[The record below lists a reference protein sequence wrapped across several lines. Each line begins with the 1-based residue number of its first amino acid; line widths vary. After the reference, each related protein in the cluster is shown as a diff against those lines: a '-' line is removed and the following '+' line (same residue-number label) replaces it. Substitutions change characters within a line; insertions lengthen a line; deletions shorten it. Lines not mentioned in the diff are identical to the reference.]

1 MQTLS
6 VLWFY
11 ATHRFYLLCP
21 ARSFWCCVWRVTE
34 TINEKAFF
42 TFTSSLV
49 SLSPPL
55 SPQLIQ
61 ACTMQH
67 MPVSYQ
73 AFPPLISSEH
83 FVLHPAPS
91 VTPHQPPHLTPLSQ
105 FVPLQPQ
112 HPRMVSCPHRPWSF
126 PIWEEH
132 SSLRSIS
139 LLHTDAADNNNNFW
153 THWPR

>member
-1 MQTLS
+1 MFTLFWKELVCRGANTVSAVVLCNASLLFALSSQRLFVLCLASDRNEQRKS
-6 VLWFY
+6 VL
-11 ATHRFYLLCP
+11 
-21 ARSFWCCVWRVTE
+21 RVDVL
-34 TINEKAFF
+34 
-42 TFTSSLV
+42 SCL
-49 SLSPPL
+49 SLSPL

-112 HPRMVSCPHRPWSF
+112 HPRMVSCPHRPWLF
-126 PIWEEH
+126 PI
-132 SSLRSIS
+132 
-139 LLHTDAADNNNNFW
+139 
-153 THWPR
+153 

>member
-1 MQTLS
+1 MSHVHFVLETALACRGANTVSAVVFMQRIA
-6 VLWFY
+6 F
-11 ATHRFYLLCP
+11 FLLGP
-21 ARSFWCCVWRVTE
+21 ARSFLCRVWRVAE
-34 TINEKAFF
+34 MINEKPFF
-42 TFTSSLV
+42 TFTSSCL
-49 SLSPPL
+49 SLSPPSPTPSL

-112 HPRMVSCPHRPWSF
+112 HPRMVSRPHRPF
-126 PIWEEH
+126 VCFQHE
-132 SSLRSIS
+132 
-139 LLHTDAADNNNNFW
+139 
-153 THWPR
+153 

>member
-1 MQTLS
+1 MVQTLS

-11 ATHRFYLLCP
+11 ATHRFFSLCP
-21 ARSFWCCVWRVTE
+21 ARGFLCCVWRVTE
-34 TINEKAFF
+34 MINGKAFF
-42 TFTSSLV
+42 ALTSSLV
-49 SLSPPL
+49 SLSLSPL

-112 HPRMVSCPHRPWSF
+112 HPRMVSCPHRPGF
-126 PIWEEH
+126 QYE
-132 SSLRSIS
+132 
-139 LLHTDAADNNNNFW
+139 
-153 THWPR
+153 